1 MFSFIRTDAKDRKG
15 VPNHSPPAGREAR
28 RPEVSASAS
37 PPPRVV
43 VRTPLWG
50 RLAPLTRRGTA
61 DARQRTEAPHRLS
74 GRPVS
79 FEDFRLEL
87 ERSRRYGHS
96 FFLARFACGQADEGR
111 FARSDKVGCVVRSL
125 VRAVDLVWA
134 EGRNVYVLLPEC
146 DRETGEA
153 ALARIRQALA
163 GFSSDEQRIET
174 GWAVFPE
181 DGLTGGAL
189 LDALC
194 GNRAPTIEAP
204 PSAPSGGLAA
214 VPEGDRQT
222 GPTEVNPRVA

>member
-15 VPNHSPPAGREAR
+15 VPNHTPPAGREAR
-28 RPEVSASAS
+28 RPQVSAS

-50 RLAPLTRRGTA
+50 RLAPLIRRGTA

-79 FEDFRLEL
+79 FEDFRVEV

-96 FFLARFACGQADEGR
+96 FFLARFACGQADDGR
-111 FARSDKVGCVVRSL
+111 FERSDRVAGAVRTL
-125 VRAVDLVWA
+125 VRTVDLVWA
-134 EGRNVYVLLPEC
+134 EGRNVYVLLREC
-146 DRETGEA
+146 DREMGLA
-153 ALARIRQALA
+153 ALERMRQALA
-163 GFSSDEQRIET
+163 ELSSDKQKIEI

-181 DGLTGGAL
+181 DGLTGGAV

-194 GNRAPTIEAP
+194 HNRVATIDALRAPSPGPT
-204 PSAPSGGLAA
+204 A
-214 VPEGDRQT
+214 VPDGGRRTRPNEM
-222 GPTEVNPRVA
+222 NPRVA